1 VAAARSVSGATPRR
15 AALSGLRL
23 ALTSCAAGCR
33 EVVLDSTIRTKPS
46 PSRAHAECVRRTVA
60 VPALVR
66 ALNFLRSREWCT
78 LTLVASCAPV
88 ELFVSRGLAAVR
100 AEQGLSAPFE
110 LSRGWLR
117 QAIDAVAV
125 GLAVAGNVESL
136 YECQVVVLL
145 AALALEAPDS
155 RSVH

>member
-1 VAAARSVSGATPRR
+1 MLDIAVDLANDAVALTLTTSVPAVALGSVAAARSVSGATPRR

-33 EVVLDSTIRTKPS
+33 EVVLDSTIRTKLS

-66 ALNFLRSREWCT
+66 ALDFLRSREWCT

-88 ELFVSRGLAAVR
+88 ELFVSR
-100 AEQGLSAPFE
+100 
-110 LSRGWLR
+110 
-117 QAIDAVAV
+117 
-125 GLAVAGNVESL
+125 
-136 YECQVVVLL
+136 
-145 AALALEAPDS
+145 
-155 RSVH
+155 